1 MTPTADRAERPLDR
15 ILFSSAL
22 VEIGKFRVR
31 PEDPRFQ
38 DSGPIERHIVVFP
51 RNPVWIQHEGREA
64 FLAAPDLVTC
74 YNRGQVYRRRSARGM
89 PDRCEWFAFPEAVLS
104 SALAQRDPS
113 VAGRPGLPFCFQ
125 RGPSDPGSYLTQRR
139 LVEALSGGRCGVAAA
154 ADGPPD
160 AMEVEETALE
170 LLRRL
175 LPVACDAAG
184 IGNPIR
190 HFHSMRARAD
200 RDLAE
205 NAKAELSRS
214 LAAPATLADVA
225 ERLEVS
231 PFHLCRAF
239 RRATGSTV
247 HRYRNGLRLAA
258 SLELLRETRHGVT
271 DVALALGFSS
281 HSHFTAAFRR
291 EYGVTPRSFRSAHRR
306 PFVSRSTR

>member
-1 MTPTADRAERPLDR
+1 MTPTADPAPTALDR
-15 ILFSSAL
+15 ILFSSPL

-31 PEDPRFQ
+31 SQDPRCE

-51 RNPVWIQHEGREA
+51 RNPVWIQHEGRRP

-74 YNRGQVYRRRSARGM
+74 YNRGQVYRRRSVRGM
-89 PDRCEWFAFPEAVLS
+89 ADRCEWFAFPEAVLS
-104 SALAQRDPS
+104 SALAERDPS
-113 VAGRPGLPFCFQ
+113 VADRPGRPFRFQ
-125 RGPSDPGSYLTQRR
+125 RGPSDPGSYLKQRR
-139 LVEALSGGRCGVAAA
+139 LVEALCANA
-154 ADGPPD
+154 PPD

-175 LPVACDAAG
+175 LPAACDAAG

-190 HFHSMRARAD
+190 RFHSKRTRAD

-214 LAAPATLADVA
+214 LGAPAKLTDVA

-258 SLELLRETRHGVT
+258 SLEMLRETRRGVT

-291 EYGVTPRSFRSAHRR
+291 EYGVTPRSFRPGYRR
-306 PFVSRSTR
+306 LCVSRSTR

>member
-1 MTPTADRAERPLDR
+1 MTPTADPAERPLDR
-15 ILFSSAL
+15 ILFSSPL

-51 RNPVWIQHEGREA
+51 RNPVWIRHEGHEA

-74 YNRGQVYRRRSARGM
+74 YNRGQVYRRRSVRGM

-104 SALAQRDPS
+104 SALADKDPS
-113 VAGRPGLPFCFQ
+113 VADRPGRPFRFQ
-125 RGPSDPGSYLTQRR
+125 SGPGDPGSYLTQRR
-139 LVEALSGGRCGVAAA
+139 LVEALS
-154 ADGPPD
+154 ADAPPD

-184 IGNPIR
+184 IGTPIR
-190 HFHSMRARAD
+190 HFHSMRARAE

-225 ERLEVS
+225 QRLEVS

-247 HRYRNGLRLAA
+247 HRYRNGLRLAV
-258 SLELLRETRHGVT
+258 SLELLRETRRGIT

-291 EYGVTPRSFRSAHRR
+291 EYGVTPRSFRLGYRR
-306 PFVSRSTR
+306 FFVSRSTR

>member
-1 MTPTADRAERPLDR
+1 MTPTADPAERPLDR
-15 ILFSSAL
+15 ILFSSSL

-31 PEDPRFQ
+31 AEDPRFE

-51 RNPVWIQHEGREA
+51 RNPVWIRHEGRKP

-74 YNRGQVYRRRSARGM
+74 YNRGQVYRRRSVRRM

-104 SALAQRDPS
+104 SALAERDPS
-113 VAGRPGLPFCFQ
+113 VAERPGRPFRFQ

-139 LVEALSGGRCGVAAA
+139 LVEMLSAGGPAEA
-154 ADGPPD
+154 D

-190 HFHSMRARAD
+190 QFHSMRTRAD

-214 LAAPATLADVA
+214 LGAPAKLADVA

-258 SLELLRETRHGVT
+258 SLEMLRETRRGVT

-291 EYGVTPRSFRSAHRR
+291 EYGVTPRAFRPGFRR
-306 PFVSRSTR
+306 LSVSRSTR